1 MRKTGILIFCLTCIV
16 LGYFTFTLY
25 KKAFTSERDL
35 PAASD
40 GKEVKY
46 RLVLITQELETPF
59 WDKAGIA
66 AQEQARKDGASLEVW
81 GSYGKNQEEFLKK
94 LEIAIQSKVD
104 GIIVQGLDTQ
114 EFKDLAKI
122 KAAFYGIPIIT
133 VANDVPKSESLRKT
147 YVGSDQYLAGQL
159 IAEQL
164 LDDMGH
170 EGKVILMGDKHKE
183 YYQQQRLDGIHEVL
197 KDYPNIQTVYAET
210 TDVREEIIASTQN
223 MLNQNPD
230 TDSFV
235 AIKANIAGA
244 MIHEIGRRSLVEP
257 YYIYSF
263 DDGPDSISL
272 LTQGKLDGIIEQSP
286 EKMGSLS
293 AELILKWLRDEEV
306 PLKSDGY
313 LTDIRILKTMEK
325 K

>member
-16 LGYFTFTLY
+16 LGYFTYTLY
-25 KKAFTSERDL
+25 KKAFTSKQDL

-40 GKEVKY
+40 GQEVKY

-66 AQEQARKDGASLEVW
+66 AREQARKGGASLEVW

-210 TDVREEIIASTQN
+210 TDVREEIIAATQN

-313 LTDIRILKTMEK
+313 LTDIRILKALEK

>member
-1 MRKTGILIFCLTCIV
+1 MRKTGIFVFCLTCIV
-16 LGYFTFTLY
+16 LGYFTFTLS
-25 KKAFTSERDL
+25 KKAFTSEWDL
-35 PAASD
+35 PAGSD
-40 GKEVKY
+40 GQEVKY

-81 GSYGKNQEEFLKK
+81 GSYGKTQEEFLKK
-94 LEIAIQSKVD
+94 LEVAIQSKVD

-133 VANDVPKSESLRKT
+133 IANDVPKSESLRKT
-147 YVGSDQYLAGQL
+147 YVGSDQYLAGRL

-183 YYQQQRLDGIHEVL
+183 FYQQQRLDGIHEVL

-210 TDVREEIIASTQN
+210 TDVREEIIAATQN

-230 TDSFV
+230 ADSFI

-244 MIHEIGRRSLVEP
+244 MIQEIGRRSQVKP

-293 AELILKWLRDEEV
+293 VELILKWLRDEEV

-313 LTDIRILKTMEK
+313 LTDIRILKAMEK
-325 K
+325 Q